1 MKRIATLLAV
11 VLSVASCANAYGQG
25 AVLQSGI
32 VTSGHGVQW
41 LSNGVI
47 GDTGQS
53 ATGATPCPSYPCT
66 FTGLVNMTGAGTG
79 LAVTNNMSVGG
90 TLTAAQIAAANGLFT
105 GTLTVNGGA
114 AISSGLTVD
123 NETVTNILTTNKDA
137 LIHGITVG
145 VGGVTGLFNTAL
157 GTNALLN
164 NASGGNNTAVGYN
177 SLDVLA
183 SGSDNTAVGAF
194 ALTSLTSTSS
204 SANNTAVGALSLQQL
219 TTGGGQHRSRVFC
232 WKSADNRIRK
242 CGDWQ
247 LRRF

>member
-90 TLTAAQIAAANGLFT
+90 TLTTADRCRHGSIHAYGIADGEWRNCHNF
-105 GTLTVNGGA
+105 
-114 AISSGLTVD
+114 D
-123 NETVTNILTTNKDA
+123 
-137 LIHGITVG
+137 
-145 VGGVTGLFNTAL
+145 
-157 GTNALLN
+157 
-164 NASGGNNTAVGYN
+164 
-177 SLDVLA
+177 
-183 SGSDNTAVGAF
+183 
-194 ALTSLTSTSS
+194 
-204 SANNTAVGALSLQQL
+204 
-219 TTGGGQHRSRVFC
+219 
-232 WKSADNRIRK
+232 
-242 CGDWQ
+242 
-247 LRRF
+247 RRFH